1 MALVPAATHANVGDR
16 SLISAYAEARAAD
29 SFGAPERAARGYA
42 AVMAASPEDMGLA
55 RRVLNQALAAGD
67 QALAVR
73 AARMLERA
81 GMATTEARFT
91 LLADALLR
99 RNWKA
104 ASAEI
109 AALDEDRVFMLMTP
123 VLKAWLSFETKKRDA
138 LAQLDAAGQD
148 RTVGS
153 YIAEHRALLLLAL
166 GQRDAGLA
174 ALEPLIAG
182 EGGRA
187 QRLRIAAAATLQ
199 RRRDRDAA
207 AALLAGDKPP
217 IVAARALLAAN
228 KPIPGAIDGA
238 RSGIAEFLARLSAD
252 IAGQNAPGAGV
263 GFARLSTFLAPENS
277 ETWLV
282 ASDLLAATDHRETAL
297 SALDAIPADD
307 PFHAAAQDSRVRL
320 LAAAGDREGALARA
334 EAAVRREGASAA
346 EWTRLADLYVE
357 AKKYP
362 QAADAYGQAL
372 TLAGDSGPPAKWT
385 LHLLRGSALEQGGR
399 WTEAK
404 AELEAAYKLAPDQPV
419 VLNYL
424 GYAQLERRENIVE
437 AEKLVREASR
447 LQPND
452 AAITDSL
459 GWALHLNG
467 KTDQAI
473 PLLERAAVGEP
484 NDPAIHEHLGDAYYS
499 VGRRIEA
506 RFAWAAALAAAEEDD
521 DSNRIR
527 AKIDTGLTP
536 QLASP

>member
-1 MALVPAATHANVGDR
+1 
-16 SLISAYAEARAAD
+16 
-29 SFGAPERAARGYA
+29 
-42 AVMAASPEDMGLA
+42 MAASPEDAGLA
-55 RRVLNQALAAGD
+55 LRALDQALAAGD

-73 AARMLERA
+73 AARTLERA
-81 GMATTEARFT
+81 GMATAEARFT
-91 LLADALLR
+91 LLADALTR
-99 RNWKA
+99 KNWKA

-199 RRRDRDAA
+199 RRRDRAA
-207 AALLAGDKPP
+207 AETLLAGDKPP
-217 IVAARALLAAN
+217 VAAARAMLAAN
-228 KPIPGAIDGA
+228 QPIPGAIDSA
-238 RSGIAEFLARLSAD
+238 RSGIAEFLARLAAD

-297 SALDAIPADD
+297 AALDAIPAGD
-307 PFHAAAQDSRVRL
+307 PFRAAVQDSRVRL
-320 LAAAGDREGALARA
+320 LAATGDREGALARA
-334 EAAVRREGASAA
+334 EAAAKREGANAA
-346 EWTRLADLYVE
+346 EWTRLGDLYTE
-357 AKKYP
+357 AKKYTE
-362 QAADAYGQAL
+362 AAEAYGQAL
-372 TLAGDSGPPAKWT
+372 TLASDSGPPAKWT

-399 WTEAK
+399 WNEAK
-404 AELEAAYKLAPDQPV
+404 PELEAAYKLAPDQPI

-506 RFAWAAALAAAEEDD
+506 RFAWAAALAAAEEDE
-521 DSNRIR
+521 DSTRIR